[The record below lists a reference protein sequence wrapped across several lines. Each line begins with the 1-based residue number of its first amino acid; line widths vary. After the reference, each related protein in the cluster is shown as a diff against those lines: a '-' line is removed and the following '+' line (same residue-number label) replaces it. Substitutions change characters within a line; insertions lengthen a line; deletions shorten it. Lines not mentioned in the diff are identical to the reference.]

1 MFDLEKLINDIAKFQ
16 KVRVKD
22 AFHDWAEVK
31 AKNVKKKKKEITIRE
46 LEVECEDALN
56 KLIEKDKRE
65 LKQGGK

>member
-31 AKNVKKKKKEITIRE
+31 AKNVKKKK
-46 LEVECEDALN
+46 
-56 KLIEKDKRE
+56 
-65 LKQGGK
+65 